1 MSSPAVSATH
11 GALDGVSHGGE
22 HHHDDGSKTLL
33 GFWIYLMSDCLIFSG
48 LFATFAVLANA
59 TAGGPSGKEL
69 FELPYVLGETMLL
82 LISSVTFGMAMLG
95 MHAGN
100 KGKVL
105 AWLAVTFVF
114 GAGFIGME
122 VYEFAKLVHE
132 GAGPSHSAF
141 LSSYFTLVGTHG
153 LHVTCGLIWL
163 VVMMDQMRRFGLTDD
178 TRRRLSCLSL
188 FWHFLDIVWICVFT
202 FVYLRGAI

>member
-1 MSSPAVSATH
+1 MGGTAVRASH
-11 GALDGVSHGGE
+11 GALDDVLHGGGVDH

-59 TAGGPSGKEL
+59 TAGGPNGKEL

-82 LISSVTFGMAMLG
+82 LISSVTFGMAMLN
-95 MHAGN
+95 MHAGQ
-100 KGKVL
+100 KGKLL

-122 VYEFAKLVHE
+122 VFEFAKLIHE
-132 GAGPSHSAF
+132 GAGPSRSAF

-163 VVMMDQMRRFGLTDD
+163 VVMMDMIRRRGLDD
-178 TRRRLSCLSL
+178 ANRRRLSCLSL
-188 FWHFLDIVWICVFT
+188 FWHSLDIVW
-202 FVYLRGAI
+202 